1 MSDTTK
7 ESIHKEFELERMILF
22 SDAVFAIAI
31 TLLIIEIKFPDMPE
45 HGATAASPFSAFKP
59 LLKEFAAFT
68 ISFFFIGVS
77 WARHLKMFRY
87 LRAYDD
93 RVIFLNLASL
103 FFIVTFP
110 FSASAITHTRPS
122 FMFPVIIYFGNVTM
136 IFEANF
142 LLSHYIFKH
151 KTSLSVPGFEAEK
164 KYIYIVNL
172 AFAICL
178 TSGFLIMLI
187 GGLLT
192 GFEEKAMAIS
202 YYSIAILLFAMRR
215 WTKRFKPKKELSLP

>member
-31 TLLIIEIKFPDMPE
+31 TLLIIEIKFPEMPE
-45 HGATAASPFSAFKP
+45 HGTASADIFSVYKP
-59 LLKEFAAFT
+59 LLKQFAAFT

-77 WARHLKMFRY
+77 WARHLKMFKY

-110 FSASAITHTRPS
+110 FSASAMTHFRPS
-122 FMFPVIIYFGNVTM
+122 FMFPVVIYFGNVAM
-136 IFEANF
+136 IFVANF
-142 LLSHYIFKH
+142 LLSHYIFRH

-164 KYIYIVNL
+164 KFIYIVNR

-178 TSGFLIMLI
+178 GFGFLVMLI
-187 GGLLT
+187 TGLLT
-192 GFEEKAMAIS
+192 DFAEKAMGIS
-202 YYSIAILLFAMRR
+202 CYAIAILLFGMRR
-215 WTKRFKPKKELSLP
+215 WTRRFKPKKELSLP